1 MEVEGPKVW
10 PLESG
15 LLCEQSLSGQ
25 RMPTLA
31 INRVGAI
38 EIGRDAARQ
47 TYFGSL
53 SVRISILWIAGGLAS
68 NSPAFAISA
77 AATLPLR
84 CASRPASSLN
94 VSKIANDDGLSW
106 IANQVT
112 VPGSALTSG
121 SADLRKSATS
131 FSLPGLASSGTYS
144 ASLDI
149 VHSCKMIVLDG
160 DNAVPQIG
168 YQDER

>member
-1 MEVEGPKVW
+1 MT
-10 PLESG
+10 
-15 LLCEQSLSGQ
+15 
-25 RMPTLA
+25 TLA

-53 SVRISILWIAGGLAS
+53 SARISILWIVGGFAS

-94 VSKIANDDGLSW
+94 VSKIANDDGPSW
-106 IANQVT
+106 MANQAT
-112 VPGSALTSG
+112 VPGSASTSG

-131 FSLPGLASSGTYS
+131 FSFPGLASSGTYS
-144 ASLDI
+144 ASLDLR
-149 VHSCKMIVLDG
+149 HSCTIVVPDG

-168 YQDER
+168 CRDERLRQITA

>member
-1 MEVEGPKVW
+1 
-10 PLESG
+10 
-15 LLCEQSLSGQ
+15 
-25 RMPTLA
+25 MPTLA

-38 EIGRDAARQ
+38 EIGRDAAHK

-68 NSPAFAISA
+68 NSPAFAINA

-94 VSKIANDDGLSW
+94 VSKIANDDGPSW

-144 ASLDI
+144 ATLDI
-149 VHSCKMIVLDG
+149 VHSCNDVDTDDL
-160 DNAVPQIG
+160 QIA
-168 YQDER
+168 YQD